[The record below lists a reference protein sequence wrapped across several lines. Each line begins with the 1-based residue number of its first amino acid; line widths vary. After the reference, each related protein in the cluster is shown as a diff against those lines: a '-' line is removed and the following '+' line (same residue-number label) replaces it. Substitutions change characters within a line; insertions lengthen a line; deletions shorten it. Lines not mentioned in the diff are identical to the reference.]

1 MVRAELGNGNRDHAI
16 SLIRRVQERYVSTS
30 FKLTPIHKMLGNT
43 LTLSLIASR
52 ASWWTMLSH
61 HGPQPTHP
69 KLIISQLQ
77 GLIAHK
83 IDHSYLSTLSL
94 DHSQ

>member
-30 FKLTPIHKMLGNT
+30 LWPTPIHETLGNT
-43 LTLSLIASR
+43 LTLLLTVSR

-61 HGPQPTHP
+61 HSPQLPCP
-69 KLIISQLQ
+69 KLIISHLQ
-77 GLIAHK
+77 GLVVHK
-83 IDHSYLSTLSL
+83 NDYLPFNIP
-94 DHSQ
+94 

>member
-16 SLIRRVQERYVSTS
+16 SLIRRVQERYASMS
-30 FKLTPIHKMLGNT
+30 FLLTPIHEMSGNT

-52 ASWWTMLSH
+52 ALWWTMLSH
-61 HGPQPTHP
+61 HGPQPLHP
-69 KLIISQLQ
+69 KLIISHLQ

-83 IDHSYLSTLSL
+83 SDHLYLL
-94 DHSQ
+94 HYP